1 MIRSFHVAGLRCGH
15 CVEILE
21 RNLGRIFGVR
31 RVAVRPAE
39 LEVDVDFDPFRASEE
54 LLVAAMRDSGFHP
67 RPLAVSPATVPSSP
81 PADDTPGD
89 RG

>member
-31 RVAVRPAE
+31 RVSVRPAE
-39 LEVDVDFDPFRASEE
+39 LAVEVDFDPFRASEE
-54 LLVAAMRDSGFHP
+54 VLLAAMRDSGFHP
-67 RPLAVSPATVPSSP
+67 RPLELSP
-81 PADDTPGD
+81 PGARLEPPG
-89 RG
+89 GESG

>member
-39 LEVDVDFDPFRASEE
+39 LEVDVDFDPYRASEE
-54 LLVAAMRDSGFHP
+54 VLLAAMRDSGFHP
-67 RPLAVSPATVPSSP
+67 RPLAEPARP
-81 PADDTPGD
+81 DETPQATGS
-89 RG
+89 GG